1 MVAGEA
7 SGDTLGADLIH
18 ALRRLAPG
26 AEFFGVAGPK
36 MLAAGCE
43 AWEPAE
49 SLAVMGL
56 FEVVRE
62 LPRLL
67 RLLARIRDLFLAA
80 RPDVFIGIDA
90 PDTNLRLARR
100 LHAAG
105 IPTVQYV
112 SPQVWAWRQGRAR
125 SISKS
130 VDLVLCLL
138 PFEKRFY
145 DAHGIPAEF
154 VGHPLADAIPMD
166 VDRRGARAALAL
178 DPDAQVVALL
188 PGSRRGEVA
197 RLAKDFIATARWL
210 CERRPGLEFIAPMAS
225 AATREIFARALAE
238 ASPAAGTDHGV
249 GHGVGHGAGHG
260 VGNGAPPGARPAVRL
275 LEGQAQA
282 ALIAADVVLVASGTA
297 SLEAALCKR
306 PMVVVYRLG
315 ALTTFLLR
323 RLNLVKSKY
332 FAQPNLLADR
342 RVVGEYFQEQIVPES
357 IGAELLMWLDDAERR
372 GALEREFMRI
382 HADLKRDAGTRAA
395 LAIIALINSRR
406 PVSAEEP
413 TQ

>member
-1 MVAGEA
+1 MLRVGLVAGEA

-18 ALRRLAPG
+18 ALRRIEPD

-36 MLAAGCE
+36 MQAAGCQV
-43 AWEPAE
+43 WEPAE
-49 SLAVMGL
+49 SFAVMGL
-56 FEVVRE
+56 FEVLRH

-67 RLLARIRDLFLAA
+67 RLLSRIGARFLRA

-105 IPTVQYV
+105 IATVQYV

-125 SISKS
+125 SIHEA

-145 DAHGIPAEF
+145 DEHGMRSEF
-154 VGHPLADAIPMD
+154 VGHPLADAIPMT
-166 VDRRGARAALAL
+166 VDRAAARRSLHI
-178 DPDAQVVALL
+178 DATAPLVALL
-188 PGSRRGEVA
+188 PGSRRGEVS
-197 RLAKDFIATARWL
+197 RLSEDFAATARWL
-210 CERRPGLEFIAPMAS
+210 AEQRPQMLFIAPMAS
-225 AATREIFARALAE
+225 AAAREIFSRAMQQ
-238 ASPAAGTDHGV
+238 H
-249 GHGVGHGAGHG
+249 
-260 VGNGAPPGARPAVRL
+260 APGLPLRL
-275 LEGQAQA
+275 IDGQAQT

-315 ALTTFLLR
+315 KMTVWILKQ
-323 RLNLVKSKY
+323 LNLVKTKF

-342 RVVGEYFQEQIVPES
+342 RVVGEYFQDDIVPQS
-357 IGAELLMWLDDAERR
+357 IGAELLMWLDDADRR
-372 GALEREFMRI
+372 SALEQEFSRI
-382 HADLKRDAGTRAA
+382 HADLRRDAGTRAA
-395 LAIIALINSRR
+395 QAIALLLKDRGR
-406 PVSAEEP
+406 TAAESP
-413 TQ
+413 

>member
-1 MVAGEA
+1 MLRVGLVAGEA

-18 ALRRLAPG
+18 ALRRIEPD

-36 MLAAGCE
+36 MQAAGCQV
-43 AWEPAE
+43 WEPAE
-49 SLAVMGL
+49 SFAVMGL
-56 FEVVRE
+56 FEVLRH

-67 RLLARIRDLFLAA
+67 RLLSHIGARFLRA

-125 SISKS
+125 SIHEA

-145 DAHGIPAEF
+145 DEHGMRSEF
-154 VGHPLADAIPMD
+154 VGHPLADAIPMT
-166 VDRRGARAALAL
+166 VDRAAARRSL
-178 DPDAQVVALL
+178 DIDATAPLVALL
-188 PGSRRGEVA
+188 PGSRRGEVS
-197 RLAKDFIATARWL
+197 RLSEDFAATARWL
-210 CERRPGLEFIAPMAS
+210 AEQRPQMLFIAPMAS
-225 AATREIFARALAE
+225 AAAREIFSRAME
-238 ASPAAGTDHGV
+238 QH
-249 GHGVGHGAGHG
+249 
-260 VGNGAPPGARPAVRL
+260 APGLPLRL
-275 LEGQAQA
+275 IDGQAQT

-315 ALTTFLLR
+315 KMTVWILKQ
-323 RLNLVKSKY
+323 LNLVKTKF

-342 RVVGEYFQEQIVPES
+342 RVVGEYFQDDIVPQS
-357 IGAELLMWLDDAERR
+357 IGAELLMWLDDADRR
-372 GALEREFMRI
+372 SALEQEFSRI
-382 HADLKRDAGTRAA
+382 HADLRRDAGTRAA
-395 LAIIALINSRR
+395 QAIALLLKDRGR
-406 PVSAEEP
+406 TAAVSS
-413 TQ
+413 